1 MDTMDKGVAAETCRS
16 SPSHNSGVLAAVSKV
31 ILQYM
36 VIFFKNVLCWI
47 EIHFA
52 NGIFML
58 YGVGI

>member
-1 MDTMDKGVAAETCRS
+1 MDTMDKGVAAAACRS
-16 SPSHNSGVLAAVSKV
+16 SPSHNSGVLAAASQI
-31 ILQYM
+31 ILQYT